1 MLRVREQQLHN
12 IKRELENAESE
23 ECMSK
28 RRKSPNN
35 PPFTPQQIHKLRQK
49 IEAFGGEV
57 AAARWFATTPL
68 MATKYE
74 PKEAISKARE
84 AIRSLLVPKV
94 NHNQVARDQ
103 LALLMRDLGKPQE
116 SKAYRVVGEPVH
128 VEPPLAEPVMVEMP
142 VQETGRAA
150 AAETGIVRV
159 VDGIPFTLPT
169 LTAQGAEQARVRLT
183 DLAETL
189 GYENRQGLDRLAE
202 RNDKELR
209 EFGQIDTVSIWVKG
223 GVAPRRIEEPTFN
236 PDQCI
241 VLGLASKT
249 EVGSKMRVRMLKAY
263 KTLLAMFEQVV
274 TSPAVIDPTSVLLA
288 FMREQAQA
296 QREDSERRD
305 RLLLE
310 GLGKMLGSK
319 QATAEPEPENAEQP
333 TERRPRVKAVSINQA
348 KLGFGDKRE
357 RDRFQR
363 LVYQLAKLG
372 HGELTNAEFAD
383 LAKSAYIS
391 VSERLESDG
400 IAKHAA
406 SGLTEFLAEKG
417 LITRACSTVGVM
429 IDEEKR
435 RAWETRKAVN

>member
-128 VEPPLAEPVMVEMP
+128 VDPPLAEPVVVEMP
-142 VQETGRAA
+142 VQETGIVQIARPI
-150 AAETGIVRV
+150 GIEFNGRTVRMVPGDDPVFVAKDLVEAVGATWKGDQTLAHIPADFRGVTSV
-159 VDGIPFTLPT
+159 VTPSGVQQMVT
-169 LTAQGAEQARVRLT
+169 LTEAGANMYLFRSDKPAALPWQRH
-183 DLAETL
+183 LAEDVLPSIRKT
-189 GYENRQGLDRLAE
+189 GRYE
-202 RNDKELR
+202 
-209 EFGQIDTVSIWVKG
+209 
-223 GVAPRRIEEPTFN
+223 AP
-236 PDQCI
+236 
-241 VLGLASKT
+241 GAK
-249 EVGSKMRVRMLKAY
+249 
-263 KTLLAMFEQVV
+263 
-274 TSPAVIDPTSVLLA
+274 PAVIDPTSVLLA

>member
-128 VEPPLAEPVMVEMP
+128 VEPPLAEPVVVEMP
-142 VQETGRAA
+142 VQETGIVQIVKPI
-150 AAETGIVRV
+150 GIEFNGRTVRMV
-159 VDGIPFTLPT
+159 PGDEPVFVAKDLVEAIGGTWKGVSGTLPHIPAKYRGVCQIQTTSGVQQLTT
-169 LTAQGAEQARVRLT
+169 LTEAGVNRYLSRSDLPDAQPWQDHICEDILPSIRKTGRYEAPGA
-183 DLAETL
+183 
-189 GYENRQGLDRLAE
+189 
-202 RNDKELR
+202 K
-209 EFGQIDTVSIWVKG
+209 
-223 GVAPRRIEEPTFN
+223 
-236 PDQCI
+236 
-241 VLGLASKT
+241 
-249 EVGSKMRVRMLKAY
+249 
-263 KTLLAMFEQVV
+263 
-274 TSPAVIDPTSVLLA
+274 PAVIDPTSVLLA

>member
-183 DLAETL
+183 DLAEAL
-189 GYENRQGLDRLAE
+189 GYKDKDGLKKLAA
-202 RNDKELR
+202 RNASELAD
-209 EFGQIDTVSIWVKG
+209 FGTADTVSVVSG
-223 GVAPRRIEEPTFN
+223 FGRVTQEPTFN

-333 TERRPRVKAVSINQA
+333 TERRPRVKVVSINQA